1 MAGNWGVNAILGLIA
16 FICTYLFSYLNNTW
30 QTSLFRAGIG
40 LLVFYVLGYI
50 FRFALLQIGS
60 KKNGNYIHKQALDE
74 GIKPQVDQKN
84 EIDEEPIGESSFQ
97 SIPLQALHKGEDT

>member
-1 MAGNWGVNAILGLIA
+1 MAGNWGVNAILGLTA
-16 FICTYLFSYLNNTW
+16 FICTYLFSYSNNTW

-50 FRFALLQIGS
+50 FRFVLQQVGS
-60 KKNGNYIHKQALDE
+60 KKNGAYIQKQALDE
-74 GIKPQVDQKN
+74 GINPELDQKN
-84 EIDEEPIGESSFQ
+84 EIVEEPIGESSFQ